1 MVFHCVDVTRFF
13 NHSPIVQVGR
23 SQSFTTNKTTG
34 DNAIYMPFLM
44 YAGRPV
50 FLLSNF

>member
-1 MVFHCVDVTRFF
+1 MMFCCVIVTRFF
-13 NHSPIVQVGR
+13 NHSPIVQVGH

-34 DNAIYMPFLM
+34 DNAIYMPFLV

-50 FLLSNF
+50 LNNF